1 MDSLRTEKRICN
13 CYGQYDIRAG
23 FMPNENLLPP
33 FLRVLLA
40 DSRPME
46 GQLLADAL
54 RQKDMEVLACKA
66 EAEAVLKFLE
76 EQKTNVLVISCA
88 APTSEK
94 PDFSLLRSAHFVQ
107 PALPKVALLDHDLPE
122 FVVEAFRCGARGLF
136 CLADSPFS
144 LFCECIRELSRG
156 GIWAS
161 GRQLGYVLDAICE
174 TRALP
179 VVGAAGEK
187 LLTARE
193 EQVVALVS
201 DGLSNRAIATELG
214 LSEQTVKK
222 YLFRIFEKLGISNR
236 VELVLYA
243 VYHSGP
249 ERRDWRGSA

>member
-1 MDSLRTEKRICN
+1 MFRVNRNLVQHGAGIMPDEK
-13 CYGQYDIRAG
+13 
-23 FMPNENLLPP
+23 PLSPL
-33 FLRVLLA
+33 LRVLLA
-40 DSRPME
+40 DSRLME
-46 GQLLADAL
+46 SQLLTDAL
-54 RQKDMEVLACKA
+54 RQRDLQVLACKA
-66 EAEAVLKFLE
+66 EPEAVLKFLE
-76 EQKTNVLVISCA
+76 EQQTNVLVISCA
-88 APTSEK
+88 GATSAK
-94 PDFSLLRSAHFVQ
+94 PDFALLRSAQFAQ
-107 PALPKVALLDHDLPE
+107 PGLPKVALLDHDLPE

-144 LFCECIRELSRG
+144 LFCECLREVSQG

-161 GRQLGYVLDAICE
+161 GRQLGYVLDAISE
-174 TRALP
+174 THALP

-201 DGLSNRAIATELG
+201 DGLSNRAIAVELG

-243 VYHSGP
+243 VHHCSP
-249 ERRDWRGSA
+249 QQRDWGGSA